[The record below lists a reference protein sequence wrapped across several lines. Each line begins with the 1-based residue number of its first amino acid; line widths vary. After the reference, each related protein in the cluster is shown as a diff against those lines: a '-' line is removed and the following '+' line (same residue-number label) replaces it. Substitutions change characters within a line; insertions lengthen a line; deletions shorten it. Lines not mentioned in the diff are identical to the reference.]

1 MKKIPIRKRYLLEN
15 EIAYSK
21 EERNAFLE
29 SVKQFT
35 AYKNDIY
42 RSNNLREITQQI
54 GNLISAAEGFTI
66 KETDGWFDNITTN
79 RDIKRLKESYKVF
92 EQTSKELTQLQQ
104 RLESCYEDIGSGL
117 ARYYDV

>member
-1 MKKIPIRKRYLLEN
+1 MKIKRYLLES
-15 EIAYSK
+15 EMRYSK

-42 RSNNLREITQQI
+42 RSGKLKQIAEQI

-66 KETDGWFDNITTN
+66 QETDGWFDNITTG

-92 EQTSKELTQLQQ
+92 EKTANEMTQLQQ

-117 ARYYDV
+117 SRYYEV

>member
-1 MKKIPIRKRYLLEN
+1 MKRYLFET
-15 EIAYSK
+15 EMKMSK
-21 EERNAFLE
+21 DERRAFLE
-29 SVKQFT
+29 SVKQFSQ
-35 AYKNDIY
+35 YKNDIY
-42 RSNNLREITQQI
+42 RAGKLKEISEQI
-54 GNLISAAEGFTI
+54 GNLVTAAEGFTI
-66 KETDGWFDNITTN
+66 QETDGWFDNITTN